1 MCATVSRTPPDG
13 HANSLSY
20 VTIPIDSVVVFAF
33 NCEFPE
39 NTAGMSIPL
48 LSVALATLMALFRD
62 KRLSLNV
69 TQDAL
74 ALLIREAAKA
84 LLDPRL
90 AVSSHH
96 AMTSQ
101 LDESTSSQ
109 MVRAIN
115 KLAVQAATGSPRD
128 VSIEALL
135 ALQLQLCTVGNETAA
150 DAAFN
155 SRLSRIVT
163 KLFAKVLKAEAA
175 SAEPFSPETVDMET
189 VICALEDMLVAT
201 SFAPGAPNRN
211 RQDAV
216 ETCSNMGRSLL
227 IPIFN
232 ARGEGGIEEFRAM
245 MDELGIHSRDSKLG
259 LLVTS
264 CESEIDFST
273 KKVEM
278 QEAPVPPA
286 PASPSRPPSMTV
298 ASLVSELGSAP
309 EGPERVAAAAALR
322 RYNELHGKAELRD
335 HLRDVSETFRS
346 YIMEQLE
353 ESSSLSTPERRAVG
367 EANGQ
372 SMSERIRLLR
382 SKLNATEAAVQSAV
396 EPTETAK
403 PTVETEEQTSSA
415 AASSQP
421 TTPSRSRIP
430 GPSTPR
436 RSVAGEAR
444 LTPSRIPKTSSS
456 AATTSQSTTALSLR
470 ERLAAAQKSRASK
483 AAAAAESS
491 ESFGADALG
500 AGSSSTS
507 AYGHAAALRARLE
520 AVKQQSK
527 RDIS

>member
-1 MCATVSRTPPDG
+1 
-13 HANSLSY
+13 
-20 VTIPIDSVVVFAF
+20 
-33 NCEFPE
+33 
-39 NTAGMSIPL
+39 MSIPL
-48 LSVALATLMALFRD
+48 LSVALATVMALFRD
-62 KRLSLNV
+62 NGLSQNV

-74 ALLIREAAKA
+74 ALLIREAGKA

-175 SAEPFSPETVDMET
+175 SARPFSTETVDVEAI
-189 VICALEDMLVAT
+189 ICALEDMLVAT
-201 SFAPGAPNRN
+201 AFAPGAPNRN

-216 ETCSNMGRSLL
+216 ETCSNMGRSLM
-227 IPIFN
+227 IPILN
-232 ARGEGGIEEFRAM
+232 ARGEGGIEEIRAM
-245 MDELGIHSRDSKLG
+245 MDELGIDSRKSKLA

-264 CESEIDFST
+264 CEAELVFSGSNVT
-273 KKVEM
+273 EKE
-278 QEAPVPPA
+278 ESA
-286 PASPSRPPSMTV
+286 PAAQVSPARAPSMNI

-309 EGPERVAAAAALR
+309 EGPERDAAVAALR
-322 RYNELHGKAELRD
+322 KYNELHGKSELHD
-335 HLRDVSETFRS
+335 HLREVSETFRA
-346 YIMEQLE
+346 YILEQLD
-353 ESSSLSTPERRAVG
+353 ESSSSSSPERPRSVG
-367 EANGQ
+367 AQ
-372 SMSERIRLLR
+372 SIPMSERIRVLR

-396 EPTETAK
+396 EPTDTTKLAA
-403 PTVETEEQTSSA
+403 VQTEEKA
-415 AASSQP
+415 RAPEP
-421 TTPSRSRIP
+421 TTPSRRIDEP
-430 GPSTPR
+430 TTPSR
-436 RSVAGEAR
+436 RSAAEAR
-444 LTPSRIPKTSSS
+444 LTPSRIPKVSSSS
-456 AATTSQSTTALSLR
+456 AANTERNTAASSQSTTGAALSLR
-470 ERLAAAQKSRASK
+470 ERLAAAQKNRAR
-483 AAAAAESS
+483 AAAES
-491 ESFGADALG
+491 ESQEDGVG
-500 AGSSSTS
+500 GSAS

-527 RDIS
+527 REPH

>member
-1 MCATVSRTPPDG
+1 MLTCLA
-13 HANSLSY
+13 SLY
-20 VTIPIDSVVVFAF
+20 LFNSVVVFAF

-74 ALLIREAAKA
+74 ALLIREAGKA

-175 SAEPFSPETVDMET
+175 SAEPFSPETVDMEA

-227 IPIFN
+227 IPILN

-264 CESEIDFST
+264 CESELDFST
-273 KKVEM
+273 SKKVEK

-322 RYNELHGKAELRD
+322 RYNELHGKAELHD

-353 ESSSLSTPERRAVG
+353 ESSSSTPERRAVG
-367 EANGQ
+367 EKNGQ

-403 PTVETEEQTSSA
+403 MTVETEERTSSA

-430 GPSTPR
+430 GPSTPSR

-444 LTPSRIPKTSSS
+444 LTPSRIPKMSSS
-456 AATTSQSTTALSLR
+456 TATASQSTTALSLR
-470 ERLAAAQKSRASK
+470 ERLAAAQKSRANK
-483 AAAAAESS
+483 AAAETS
-491 ESFGADALG
+491 ESLAGTDALG
-500 AGSSSTS
+500 AGSNTS